1 MSRQAACLQRNPI
14 SPKIMK
20 RKFPKV
26 NVNLFIAIAAIVISM
41 CALVVSIY
49 EVRIM
54 RAEQKVAVYPY
65 LSIGTFYNGNGFGMF
80 VKNSGTGL
88 ARINSY
94 QVYTKGKHFKS
105 WPEVVDHYAPEGHS
119 IDYGIMSSN
128 LLHEEIITPNERV
141 NIFEVRW
148 TDETRLMSKKV
159 DDLEIKICYSSLLDE
174 YWEVKNDKSRRQ
186 LDGPCVPLQDQ
197 EFLY

>member
-1 MSRQAACLQRNPI
+1 
-14 SPKIMK
+14 MK
-20 RKFPKV
+20 RKFPKI
-26 NVNLFIAIAAIVISM
+26 NTNLFIAVAAIIISM

-94 QVYTKGKHFKS
+94 QVHVGDTYFQN
-105 WPEVVDHYAPEGHS
+105 WLEVVDHYAPEGHG
-119 IDYGIMSSN
+119 IDYDIMSSN

-141 NIFEVRW
+141 NIFEVQW
-148 TDETRLMSKKV
+148 TDETREISEKV
-159 DDLEIKICYSSLLDE
+159 DDLEIKICYSSLLDD
-174 YWEVKNDKSRRQ
+174 YWEVKNDKSRRE
-186 LDGPCVPLQDQ
+186 LNRACVPIAER

>member
-1 MSRQAACLQRNPI
+1 MKRRF
-14 SPKIMK
+14 PKI
-20 RKFPKV
+20 
-26 NVNLFIAIAAIVISM
+26 NVNLVIALAAMVISL

-65 LSIGTFYNGNGFGMF
+65 LSIGTFYNSKGFGLY

-94 QVYTKGKHFKS
+94 QVYIEGKYFNN
-105 WPEVVDHYAPEGHS
+105 WLEVVDHYAPEGHG
-119 IDYGIMSSN
+119 IDYNMMSSN
-128 LLHEEIITPNERV
+128 TLHEEIITPNERV
-141 NIFEVRW
+141 NIFQVSW
-148 TDETRLMSKKV
+148 TDETRKV
-159 DDLEIKICYSSLLDE
+159 SEKVGDLVVKICYSSLLDD
-174 YWEVKNDKSRRQ
+174 YWEVKNDRSRKE
-186 LDGPCVPLQDQ
+186 LNSPCIPDIEQ